1 MLWRGIALHGAR
13 VTVSPRTSALIP
25 AAGLGT
31 RLGLGP
37 KCLLRIGG
45 RTLLEI
51 VVTTLLPLV
60 DEVLVAVPADFAVEI
75 TALLQGRATVI
86 TGGRSRRESIDLLLA
101 ASSGQ
106 IVLIQDAARPFASSA
121 LCSAVLLAAEQHG
134 AAGAFLDPT
143 VPVGRLQDGVV
154 ASYQTRQEARIFQAP
169 QAYHRAVL
177 HTARHKTTGREFQS
191 TAQMV
196 IAAGYTLQAI
206 PGEPENIKITTS
218 LDWLIAQ
225 RVIAPTLGL
234 DA

>member
-1 MLWRGIALHGAR
+1 MS
-13 VTVSPRTSALIP
+13 VRTSALIP

-37 KCLLRIGG
+37 KCLLRIGE

-51 VVTTLLPLV
+51 VVATLLPLV
-60 DEVLVAVPADFAVEI
+60 DEVLVAVPQEFADEI
-75 TALLQGRATVI
+75 TSLLQGKATVI
-86 TGGRSRRESIDLLLA
+86 CGGRSRQDSIDLLLIA
-101 ASSGQ
+101 CAGQ
-106 IVLIQDAARPFASSA
+106 IVLIQDGARPFASRA
-121 LCSAVLLAAEQHG
+121 LCAAVLQAAAHHG

-143 VPVGRLQDGVV
+143 VPVGHLADGVI

-169 QAYHRAVL
+169 QAYSRDVL
-177 HTARHKTTGREFQS
+177 HTARHKTAGREFQS

-196 IAAGYTLQAI
+196 ITAGYALQAI

-225 RVIAPTLGL
+225 QVIAPQLGL
-234 DA
+234 DT